1 MSLLVWSLTTH
12 RKNMTAYQNRWLHKF
27 EFKKDRWIYVPSLEE
42 RNKGL
47 AFLDDLYLKWTPP
60 LYYYHLRNGGHIA
73 ALKAHLEN
81 KYFTHIDIKG
91 FFNSTGRSR
100 ITRVLKEFYQFE
112 KAREIAKF
120 STVKNLVNPTPSHVL
135 PFGFV
140 QSPILATLCL
150 HKSFLGNKIR
160 ECFNRK
166 DIKISVYMDDI
177 IISSS
182 EKELLDEIYIE
193 LLKAVVR
200 SNYFINEEKKN
211 PPSDHVVVF
220 NIHLS
225 HRHLKITE
233 KRIVD
238 LLIDYTK
245 AKSNHVK
252 EGIKSYVKTV
262 NSEQYKIFK

>member
-1 MSLLVWSLTTH
+1 
-12 RKNMTAYQNRWLHKF
+12 MTYYQEKWLYKF
-27 EFKKDRWIYVPSLEE
+27 ELKENHWIYVPSKVE
-42 RNKGL
+42 RERGIIL
-47 AFLDDLYLKWTPP
+47 LDDLYSKWVPP
-60 LYYYHLRNGGHIA
+60 LYYYHLRNGGHVA
-73 ALKAHLEN
+73 ALKAHLGN
-81 KYFTHIDIKG
+81 KYFAHIDIKG

-120 STVKNLVNPTPSHVL
+120 STVKNLVNSTPSHVL

-150 HKSFLGNKIR
+150 HKSFLGNTIR

-166 DIKISVYMDDI
+166 DIKISIYMDDI

-182 EKELLDEIYIE
+182 EKELLDEIYME
-193 LLKAVVR
+193 LLNAVVR
-200 SNYFINEEKKN
+200 SHYFINEEKKN

-225 HRHLKITE
+225 HRYLKITE
-233 KRIVD
+233 KRLVN

-245 AKSNHVK
+245 TKSNHVK

-262 NSEQYKIFK
+262 NNEQYTIFK